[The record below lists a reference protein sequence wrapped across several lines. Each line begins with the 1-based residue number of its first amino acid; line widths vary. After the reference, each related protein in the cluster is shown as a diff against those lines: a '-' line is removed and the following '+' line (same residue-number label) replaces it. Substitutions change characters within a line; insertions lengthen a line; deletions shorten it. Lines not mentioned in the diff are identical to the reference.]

1 MDYGLATKY
10 INSDGQH
17 RQYCNDERKAHA
29 GTLMFCSLD
38 AHLGAQS
45 RRSDLECLGYNLIY
59 WLTAKLPWEGLM
71 DNPEAVEREKKK
83 NFQDLDKFLK
93 SCFGCN
99 DYPLFIYEYFYHLR
113 KLTFEQ
119 EPNYS
124 MFKDLLGKALVEYG
138 YKNDDNLDFE
148 NLEGWGKKQKIK
160 KKYEIISHKNS
171 PFIQRQPLLSN
182 SPIKKPVLRG
192 KKNKKLKK
200 MNWSKIL
207 SSDPEKLFKQRLFKE
222 EIKPRDRRITDPC
235 ETPLQNLDIFKL
247 NPTYAMM
254 DVYNKC
260 RDRNGNYNN
269 LSVKFSKGD
278 RYVLSNKKSTAVL

>member
-10 INSDGQH
+10 IYSNGQH

-45 RRSDLECLGYNLIY
+45 RRSDLECLAYNLIY
-59 WLTAKLPWEGLM
+59 WLTAKLPWQDLM

-93 SCFGCN
+93 YCFGN
-99 DYPLFIYEYFYHLR
+99 EYPTFIYEFFYNIR
-113 KLTFEQ
+113 KLTFE
-119 EPNYS
+119 EKPNYAI
-124 MFKDLLGKALVEYG
+124 FKEILKKALVEYG
-138 YKNDDNLDFE
+138 YKDDDNLDFE
-148 NLEGWGKKQKIK
+148 NLEGWGKKQKLK
-160 KKYEIISHKNS
+160 KKSEKTISHKNS
-171 PFIQRQPLLSN
+171 PFIARQPLLSN

-192 KKNKKLKK
+192 KKNRKTKK

-207 SSDPEKLFKQRLFKE
+207 SSDPEKLFKNRLFKE
-222 EIKPRDRRITDPC
+222 EIRPRDRRMTDPC
-235 ETPLQNLDIFKL
+235 ETPLQNLDLFNL

-260 RDRNGNYNN
+260 KERRDGNYNTIQYKGGN
-269 LSVKFSKGD
+269 PARGD
-278 RYVLSNKKSTAVL
+278 R